1 MATDP
6 YDDYANLLGQAPPK
20 GDSAAN
26 TLGQIDIGGNLLF
39 GYGDASKN
47 KAIAQRQAS
56 LDALKGRITA
66 AQYNRLKASIASNT
80 ADWNKLTTS
89 ILGPD
94 GEKLNDFYN
103 GVEASDR
110 SNLDAYK
117 NAMGD
122 YSKVEDLFSNPN
134 FYGDVGDVTNQA
146 KPTDATVQ
154 EQRGML
160 AKMKTLSDPT
170 ETAAERFQR
179 LMAERTADANM
190 KGQRDSI
197 AQNLKARGVYGSG
210 AEVVQNMMSQA
221 DEANRRY
228 MANLAADAQ
237 AQQRATQMLGMGSDL
252 ATKMRGAETQEG
264 ALANQVNMFN
274 NSVNQNLMNT
284 RSGQQM
290 AGRQFDTGEQ
300 GRRATSTLQAETGLN
315 TNLRGDKANEINT
328 TTGLTKGGID
338 LRNSGDSVFNQE
350 DATALDE
357 IKNKQAVL
365 ESSRGTGGWLTSG
378 GMG

>member
-1 MATDP
+1 MGAQDE
-6 YDDYANLLGQAPPK
+6 YADLLGQPLPK
-20 GDSAAN
+20 QSDS
-26 TLGQIDIGGNLLF
+26 LEGSIGKYDLGGNLLF
-39 GYGDASKN
+39 DYGGGALN
-47 KAIAQRQAS
+47 NAIDRRNAKLQKIKSQ
-56 LDALKGRITA
+56 ITSE
-66 AQYNRLKASIASNT
+66 QYNRLKAAVSSNS
-80 ADWNKLTTS
+80 ADWDKLTKS
-89 ILGPD
+89 ILGAD
-94 GEKLNDFYN
+94 GEKLNDFYQ
-103 GVEASDR
+103 GVEASDQ

-117 NAMGD
+117 GAMGD

-134 FYGDVGDVTNQA
+134 FYGDVGDVSNAA

-160 AKMKTLSDPT
+160 AKMKSLSDPT

-179 LMAERTADANM
+179 LMAQKTADANM
-190 KGQRDSI
+190 KGARDSI
-197 AQNLKARGVYGSG
+197 AENLKARGVYGSG

-274 NSVNQNLMNT
+274 NQVNQNLMNT
-284 RSGQQM
+284 RSGAQIQ
-290 AGRQFDTGEQ
+290 GHEFDTGEQ

-315 TNLRGDKANEINT
+315 TNLRGDLGAKNSATI
-328 TTGLTKGGID
+328 GLTQGGIAN
-338 LRNSGDSVFNQE
+338 RN
-350 DATALDE
+350 A
-357 IKNKQAVL
+357 
-365 ESSRGTGGWLTSG
+365 GTGMLNDADKVFTDDIDKDIAGNIARKSTG
-378 GMG
+378 GLIASM

>member
-6 YDDYANLLGQAPPK
+6 YDDYANILGQSTPEA
-20 GDSAAN
+20 DSGAN
-26 TLGQIDIGGNLLF
+26 TLSQIDIGGNLLF

-47 KAIAQRQAS
+47 RKIAQRQAS

-66 AQYNRLKASIASNT
+66 EKYNRLKASIAANS
-80 ADWNKLTTS
+80 ADWDALTDS
-89 ILGPD
+89 ILGAD
-94 GEKLNDFYN
+94 GKKLHDFYQ
-103 GVEASDR
+103 GVEASDQ

-134 FYGDVGDVTNQA
+134 FYGDVGDVSNAA

-160 AKMKTLSDPT
+160 AKMKSLSDPT

-179 LMAERTADANM
+179 LMAQKTADANM

-197 AQNLKARGVYGSG
+197 AENLKARGVYGSG

-228 MANLAADAQ
+228 MANLAAVAQ

-274 NSVNQNLMNT
+274 NQVNQNLMNT
-284 RSGQQM
+284 RSGAQIQ
-290 AGRQFDTGEQ
+290 GHEFDTGEQ
-300 GRRATSTLQAETGLN
+300 GRRATSRLQAETGLN
-315 TNLRGDKANEINT
+315 TNLRGDNAAERGT
-328 TTGLTKGGID
+328 TMDLTKGKIG
-338 LRNSGDSVFNQE
+338 LRNAGDSVFNE
-350 DATALDE
+350 LDADALDE
-357 IKNKQAVL
+357 IKNKQGVL
-365 ESSRGTGGWLTSG
+365 ESSKGTGGWLTSG